1 MKRSLRVPL
10 AFAAAFLG
18 SILTSSVSAR
28 AVSTTPDPEMAA
40 VFATQSLPQVDL
52 IPKPVFKCGPICT
65 SIHRT
70 SATISGSGADCTA
83 AQNSLNSQLQNIATG
98 NCVNDLGFIGSCN
111 VVIHDTTSC
120 TLIAPGTY
128 QIQGY
133 ATYNCRD
140 TNC

>member
-1 MKRSLRVPL
+1 MKRSLRTTF
-10 AFAAAFLG
+10 AFAAAFFG
-18 SILTSSVSAR
+18 SVLAASAAAQ
-28 AVSTTPDPEMAA
+28 AVPATPDPALAA
-40 VFATQSLPQVDL
+40 VFAEQTLPQTDL
-52 IPKPVFKCGPICT
+52 MPKPVLKCGPICT

-70 SATISGSGADCTA
+70 SATISGSGADCTS
-83 AQNSLNSQLQNIATG
+83 AQNSLNSQLQNIASG

-111 VVIHDTTSC
+111 VIIHDTTSC

-128 QIQGY
+128 QVQGY